1 MIRNAQI
8 FSGIRRESL
17 KFRSLIQ
24 FLVIAGMMIFQAGA
38 EDFTTSDDGTSWTLP
53 TLSSAAPN
61 TIFQEGPNLYTL
73 KGSVTVS
80 PADSLTIGA
89 GETLLAENTDASPLP
104 GLVIKGDLK
113 IAGEAGNPARL
124 GSKDDLPNLWRGIL
138 LVSEGANASSLTH
151 AVIENAFIGVL
162 ARSVTTPVIEYC
174 TFSGCRASA
183 IHVAKGHT
191 ATIRDNTIYTQSATG
206 VVLDNNLRTGVTGN
220 TIEGGGVG
228 IASSGSDS
236 QTSTTLNQVSCAWA
250 GLVGNGADQ
259 SLMMNNTCQSGLL
272 GGVAGDGSHTIWR
285 ENTFRYQD
293 FAGIS
298 ISNTAA
304 PKLRGN
310 IFRQNGDLGGLYIV
324 QDGLP
329 DLGITG
335 DFGMNDFSMAGGW
348 DLVNFSAHTQYALG
362 NTWSSNLEFHV
373 IYDRTEDAGD
383 ADENGVL
390 SGPVITRSS
399 HTGGSWQIYE

>member
-1 MIRNAQI
+1 VKIKGYILMIM
-8 FSGIRRESL
+8 FTGIV
-17 KFRSLIQ
+17 LIH
-24 FLVIAGMMIFQAGA
+24 ADAD
-38 EDFTTSDDGTSWTLP
+38 DFTTPNDGTSWTLP
-53 TLSSAAPN
+53 ALSSTAPN
-61 TIFQEGPNLYTL
+61 TIFQEGPNLFTL

-80 PADSLTIGA
+80 PSDSLTIGA
-89 GETLLAENTDASPLP
+89 GETLLAEDTDASPLP
-104 GLVIKGDLK
+104 GLVIKGDLQ

-138 LVSEGANASSLTH
+138 LVSEGTNASTLTH

-162 ARSVTTPVIEYC
+162 VRSVTAPVIEYC

-183 IHVAKGHT
+183 IHVAKGHA
-191 ATIRDNTIYTQSATG
+191 ATIRDNTIYTPLATG
-206 VVLDNNLRTGVTGN
+206 VVLDNNLRTEVSGN

-228 IASSGSDS
+228 IASNGSDS
-236 QTSTTLNQVSCAWA
+236 QTSSTLNQVSCAWA
-250 GLVGNGADQ
+250 GLVGSGADQ
-259 SLMMNNTCQSGLL
+259 ALIMNNTCQSGLL
-272 GGVAGDGSHTIWR
+272 GGAAGDGSRTVWR
-285 ENTFRYQD
+285 ENTFRDQE

-298 ISNTAA
+298 ISNTAT

-310 IFRQNGDLGGLYIV
+310 TFRHNGDLGGLYIV
-324 QDGLP
+324 QDALP

-335 DFGMNDFSMAGGW
+335 DLGMNDFSMAGGW

-362 NTWSSNLEFHV
+362 NAWSSNLEFHV

-383 ADENGVL
+383 TDENGVL